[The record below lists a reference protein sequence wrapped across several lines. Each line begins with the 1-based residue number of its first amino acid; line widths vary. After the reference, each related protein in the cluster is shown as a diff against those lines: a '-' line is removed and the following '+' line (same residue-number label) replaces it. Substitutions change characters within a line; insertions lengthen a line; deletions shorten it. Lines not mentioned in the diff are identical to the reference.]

1 MRRERSM
8 TRAPRRCCRAATIA
22 SLVLLAACGAN
33 TGPSETKI
41 GPSENPGTSLTL
53 PSVSLRPATLTEL
66 VAYLAKAGLAVPNPR
81 DVTQRDCPAI
91 GCTKK
96 VETDTVAIMAFST
109 TGRAQLYAGS
119 TSHVFQV
126 TNLVV
131 SFSASVPTAAQG
143 VYEAAIQRAVE

>member
-1 MRRERSM
+1 M
-8 TRAPRRCCRAATIA
+8 TRTPRRCCRAATIA

-33 TGPSETKI
+33 TGTSDTRN
-41 GPSENPGTSLTL
+41 GPSENPGISLTL
-53 PSVSLRPATLTEL
+53 PSASLRPSTLEEL

-81 DVTQRDCPAI
+81 DVTQRDCPTI

-109 TGRAQLYAGS
+109 TGKAQLYAGS

-131 SFSASVPTAAQG
+131 SFSASVPTAQQG